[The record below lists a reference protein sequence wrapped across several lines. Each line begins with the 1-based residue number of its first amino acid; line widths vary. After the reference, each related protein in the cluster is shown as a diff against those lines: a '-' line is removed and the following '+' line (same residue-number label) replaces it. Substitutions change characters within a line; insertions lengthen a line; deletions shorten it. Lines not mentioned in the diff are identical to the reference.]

1 MPVVRYSGITTIFM
15 CIFGA
20 KSPKMG
26 MLTLNIGEKMKNF
39 LGAIALV
46 LMSPLVFAGG
56 QSMSDSQ
63 GNNMS
68 SAKASSGV
76 HFGAYVLLTS
86 G

>member
-1 MPVVRYSGITTIFM
+1 MQ
-15 CIFGA
+15 

-26 MLTLNIGEKMKNF
+26 MLTLNKGEKMKNF

-68 SAKASSGV
+68 SAKASSESTFMADSTLDMIV
-76 HFGAYVLLTS
+76 QLVIHLD
-86 G
+86 